1 MIEIKNVM
9 VYRNKVNV
17 SLSEAS
23 DRSLSSTSSSSYNK
37 SASEQ
42 LFTNLNDSSL
52 NTVDMFYAG
61 SLTAEN
67 QYGSSLIKS

>member
-42 LFTNLNDSSL
+42 IFTNLNDSSL
-52 NTVDMFYAG
+52 NTVDMFYAS
-61 SLTAEN
+61 SLTTEN
-67 QYGSSLIKS
+67 QYGSGLIKL